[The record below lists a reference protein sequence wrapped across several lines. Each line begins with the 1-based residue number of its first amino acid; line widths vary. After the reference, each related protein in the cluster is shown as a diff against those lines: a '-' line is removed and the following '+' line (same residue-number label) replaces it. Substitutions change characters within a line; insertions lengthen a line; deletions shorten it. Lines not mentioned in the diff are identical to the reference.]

1 MKKSFQKRRLW
12 LIPVGI
18 LIVLVLV
25 IFIVGQFTPVL
36 TAWLFKPLI
45 DSTNFTAPPNFGTI
59 QKNVIVKKDIVYNDQ
74 GTLLDIYYPKD
85 AKPPLP
91 VIVWIHG
98 GGFIGASKEQ
108 TQVYGMTLANAGYVV
123 ANINYDL
130 APAHKY
136 PTPVIQANQAL
147 KYIRQNI
154 EQYGGDINRLFL
166 GSNSSGSQIAS
177 QLAALISNKEFAAT
191 VGIQPSVTNE
201 QLRGVLL
208 YDGAYDMQTLR
219 ATRAPGMGLFFW
231 SYTGVRH
238 FESFD
243 RIDELSTVNHV
254 TPDYPPVFLTV
265 GDADPLAPQS
275 LELLEVLKK
284 NGVEVEDV
292 LFTGANTNLGHD
304 YMMDLDT
311 EPARQTLKKA
321 LDFLGRHGQ
330 QNSALSKVHIFKR

>member
-1 MKKSFQKRRLW
+1 MLKKSFQKRRLW

-18 LIVLVLV
+18 LIVPVLV

-45 DSTNFTAPPNFGTI
+45 DSTTFTAPPNFETI
-59 QKNVIVKKDIVYNDQ
+59 QKNVVVKKDILYNDQ
-74 GTLLDIYYPKD
+74 GTLLDIYYPRD

-91 VIVWIHG
+91 VIMWIHG

-136 PTPVIQANQAL
+136 PIPVIEANQAL
-147 KYIRQNI
+147 NYLRENVS
-154 EQYGGDINRLFL
+154 QYGGDIDRLFL
-166 GSNSSGSQIAS
+166 GSNSSGSQLAS
-177 QLAALISNKEFAAT
+177 QLAALISNKQFAET
-191 VGIQPSVTNE
+191 MGIQLSVTNE
-201 QLRGVLL
+201 QLRGALL

-219 ATRAPGMGLFFW
+219 ATRAPGMSLFFW
-231 SYTGVRH
+231 SYTGVRR

-243 RIDELSTVNHV
+243 RIDELSTIKHV

-265 GDADPLAPQS
+265 GDADPLASQT

-284 NGVEVEDV
+284 KDIEVEDV
-292 LFTGANTNLGHD
+292 LFTGTNTNLGHD

-311 EPARQTLKKA
+311 EPAQQTLKKA
-321 LDFLGRHGQ
+321 LDFLTRHRQ
-330 QNSALSKVHIFKR
+330 Q